1 MKSKLLKLL
10 AAASLASAVVLTGC
24 ATQQSSKSTKPAEP
38 APAKKTVAKSGYGP
52 AYTTFDRNG
61 VNYTKGAV
69 AYPTGILSSSSL
81 LLEKVVPS
89 EVMVGAPYQV
99 SYTLRNLSDV
109 TLKDVVLTDVVGSN
123 FRLSDAAP
131 AADAVDGDTATWML
145 GEIAPGGT
153 RNVILKASS
162 PEEGYATTCSA
173 VTFVPSYCE
182 TIKVVRADLELVLD
196 LVPAVTVC
204 DPIPARITVRNSGSS
219 RLTNVVVTDALPSG
233 LATADGQTR
242 ISLNA
247 GDLNPGESKAFDL
260 DLKASSTG
268 RYEASPVANSAQ
280 GISAEDMGS
289 VVVSAPSLMVSCEA
303 PSERFIGRPISVC
316 YQVKNTG
323 NATSSNTVLTVPVPA
338 GATFQGATGGGNLS
352 GNAVVWNLGSIA
364 AEGVTEVCATFTGKQ
379 AGMVSFSGSVQGN
392 CAPVAS
398 TVCRTEVTGIPAI
411 LLEVIDLEDPIEV
424 GSNQTYQIVVTNQG
438 SAPAT
443 NVRVTAQLED
453 EQSYV
458 TSSGTTSA
466 RASGQTIVMNAVPS
480 IAPGAN
486 ATWQVV
492 VKALS
497 EGDIRFSV
505 QLESDQMG
513 RPVRE
518 TEATNQY

>member
-10 AAASLASAVVLTGC
+10 AAASLATALVLTGC
-24 ATQQSSKSTKPAEP
+24 ATQQSSKSTETAEP
-38 APAKKTVAKSGYGP
+38 APAKKTASNTGYGP
-52 AYTTFDRNG
+52 AHTTFDRDG
-61 VNYTKGAV
+61 INYTKGAV

-131 AADAVDGDTATWML
+131 AADAVDGDTATWLL

-153 RNVILKASS
+153 RNVIIKASS
-162 PEEGYATTCSA
+162 PEEGFATTCSA

-196 LVPAVTVC
+196 LVPAVTLC

-219 RLTNVVVTDALPSG
+219 RLTNVVVSDSLPSG
-233 LATADGQTR
+233 LATTDGQTR
-242 ISLNA
+242 ISLDA
-247 GDLNPGESKAFDL
+247 GDLNPGESKTFDL

-268 RYEASPVANSAQ
+268 RYETNPVANSTQ
-280 GISAEDMGS
+280 GITAEDTGA
-289 VVVSAPSLMVSCEA
+289 VVVSSPSLLVSCEA
-303 PSERFIGRPISVC
+303 PAERFIGRPISVC
-316 YQVKNTG
+316 YQVENTG
-323 NATSSNTVLTVPVPA
+323 DATSNNTVLTVPVPA
-338 GATFQGATGGGNLS
+338 GATFQGATGGGTLS
-352 GNAVVWNLGSIA
+352 GNAVTWILGSIA
-364 AEGVTEVCATFTGKQ
+364 AGGSTEVCATFTGSEPSTL
-379 AGMVSFSGSVQGN
+379 SFSGSVEGK

-398 TVCRTEVTGIPAI
+398 TVCRTKVTGIPAI
-411 LLEVIDLEDPIEV
+411 LLEVIDLQDPIEV

-453 EQSYV
+453 SQSYV
-458 TSSGTTSA
+458 TTSGTTSA
-466 RASGQTIVMNAVPS
+466 RASGQTIVMNPVPS
-480 IAPGAN
+480 IAPGAS
-486 ATWQVV
+486 ATWDVV
-492 VKALS
+492 VKAIKA
-497 EGDIRFSV
+497 DDVRFSV
-505 QLESDQMG
+505 QMESDQVG
-513 RPVRE
+513 RPVSE